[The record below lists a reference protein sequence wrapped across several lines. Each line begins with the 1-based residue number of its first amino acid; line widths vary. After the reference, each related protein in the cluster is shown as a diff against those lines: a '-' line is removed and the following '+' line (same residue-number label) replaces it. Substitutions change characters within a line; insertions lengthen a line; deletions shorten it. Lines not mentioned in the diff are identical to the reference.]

1 MCHSLCETMT
11 NYPAIKITGLHEY
24 LLFCTE
30 IVTHKYSYITPKVP
44 SIMGL
49 DILSFK
55 MVFFPYQDYLS
66 CNFSP
71 IYMPQYL
78 LYSFL
83 IITHLGYSGY

>member
-1 MCHSLCETMT
+1 
-11 NYPAIKITGLHEY
+11 
-24 LLFCTE
+24 
-30 IVTHKYSYITPKVP
+30 
-44 SIMGL
+44 MGL

-71 IYMPQYL
+71 IYMSQYL